1 MWLASPTLLPT
12 EGNTMTMRELLRAP
26 GRAGWAML
34 ALLAYFNHTLYLCG
48 VPVDW
53 TTWFISPG
61 LSMLMAASSGAVYA
75 TIARVS
81 P

>member
-1 MWLASPTLLPT
+1 
-12 EGNTMTMRELLRAP
+12 
-26 GRAGWAML
+26 ML